1 MKNQKQ
7 LSNIEIASFCRQTAM
22 IIRAGIT
29 PSEGMEILINDTI
42 DENGKKIL
50 RQIADECLKGC
61 YLYQAVE
68 STGVF
73 PKYVVRLISLGE
85 ESGNT
90 DTVLTSLADYYDRE
104 EEISDNVR
112 SAFTYPLI
120 MIAMM
125 IFIILI
131 LVAKVLPIFKQVFE
145 QLGTE
150 MTPFAEKLMSIG
162 SSLSRYAAALTIIM
176 AAIIII
182 CIILNN
188 IPSVKA
194 KFHEFLTKF
203 PLTRDFYMN
212 IAVGRFASGLSLAF
226 NSGMETFHSLE
237 MISELVEN
245 EILEAKISQI
255 YKDISENA
263 TLPEAIGNAGVF
275 SNLYTRMIAVAFT
288 SGNQDTAMEQVSE
301 HYQNSTDRQLRK
313 ILSIIEPTLV
323 IVLSVIVGIILLS
336 VLLPLMGI
344 MSSIG

>member
-1 MKNQKQ
+1 MNNQKQ
-7 LSNIEIASFCRQTAM
+7 LSNVEIASFCRQTAM
-22 IIRAGIT
+22 IIRAGIL

-42 DENGKKIL
+42 DEKGKEIL
-50 RQIADECLKGC
+50 RMIADECQKGC
-61 YLYQAVE
+61 NLYQAVE

-104 EEISDNVR
+104 EDIADNVR

-125 IFIILI
+125 IFIIII
-131 LVAKVLPIFKQVFE
+131 LVAKVLPIFKQVFD
-145 QLGTE
+145 QLGTQ
-150 MTPFAEKLMSIG
+150 MTPLAEKLMNIG
-162 SSLSRYAAALTIIM
+162 SSLSKYAAALTIAI
-176 AAIIII
+176 AIIIVI

-188 IPSVKA
+188 IPAVKN
-194 KFHEFLTKF
+194 KIHRFLTKF

-237 MISELVEN
+237 MITELVEN
-245 EILEAKISQI
+245 EILEAKIAQI
-255 YKDISENA
+255 YKDISENS
-263 TLPEAIGNAGVF
+263 TLPEAIGNAEVF

-288 SGNQDTAMEQVSE
+288 SGNQDTAMEQVAE
-301 HYQNSTDRQLRK
+301 HYQTATDKQLRK